1 MKKNPTRTS
10 STAGFTLV
18 ELLVVIVIIATLAGI
33 VFSVAGK
40 MKKRGTATKNLQ
52 TMRQVGLLVA
62 NYSSENSGNIP
73 PVRTDIQKPDGSW
86 GIGEDWI
93 WIVMRQLYP
102 DLEVATMNNETWWK
116 NNKPMMYNPL
126 IVNNIGSGKFR
137 AGKNGHGINTVI
149 AGELSEPKWSGS
161 WTPGDGGYQTRPVP
175 ISKIPRPSRTML
187 FISAPDYNFSGGTL
201 ERTDYKPLMID
212 GRVPAYFVDG
222 HAEQLVVKQYT
233 KDNYD
238 FR

>member
-1 MKKNPTRTS
+1 MKKKPISAS

-18 ELLVVIVIIATLAGI
+18 ELLVVIVIIAALAG
-33 VFSVAGK
+33 VAFSVAAR
-40 MKKRGTATKNLQ
+40 MQKRGILTKNLQ
-52 TMRQVGLLVA
+52 TMRQVGLMVA

-73 PVRTDIQKPDGSW
+73 PVRTDIQKADGSW

-102 DLEVATMNNETWWK
+102 DVEVATMKNPTWWK
-116 NNKPMMYNPL
+116 NNNPMMYNPL
-126 IVNNIGSGKFR
+126 IVKNIGSGKFE
-137 AGKNGHGINTVI
+137 AGKNGHGLNTVI
-149 AGELSEPKWSGS
+149 AGELNDWAGK

-187 FISAPDYNFSGGTL
+187 FISAPDYNFSAGML
-201 ERTDYKPLMID
+201 DRADFKPLVID
-212 GRVPAYFVDG
+212 GKVPAYFVDG
-222 HAEQLVVKQYT
+222 HAETLVVKQYT
-233 KDNYD
+233 KENYD

>member
-1 MKKNPTRTS
+1 MKKNPNRTP

-18 ELLVVIVIIATLAGI
+18 ELLVVIVIIATLAGV
-33 VFSVAGK
+33 VFSVAAR

-52 TMRQVGLLVA
+52 TMRQVGLVVA

-73 PVRTDIQKPDGSW
+73 PVRTDVQNPDGSW
-86 GIGEDWI
+86 GIGDDWP
-93 WIVMRQLYP
+93 WIVMRQLFP
-102 DLEVATMNNETWWK
+102 DVEKATMNTETWWK
-116 NNKPMMYNPL
+116 NNNPMMYNPL
-126 IVNNIGSGKFR
+126 IINKVGSGKFR
-137 AGKNGHGINTVI
+137 AGKNGHGINTAI
-149 AGELSEPKWSGS
+149 SGEINGWSGS

-187 FISAPDYNFSGGTL
+187 FISAPDYNFSAGVL
-201 ERTDYKPLMID
+201 DRADFKPLVID

-222 HAEQLVVKQYT
+222 HAESLAVKQYT
-233 KDNYD
+233 KENYD